1 MTMKNII
8 ALAAL
13 AAFTFS
19 ASAQF
24 IDAPALKQLAQV
36 PATVA
41 ASTTVAT
48 NSTALNL
55 TRGQGASFTCTL
67 VATNVDPQLVTFYL
81 ALSHDGTNY
90 TTTNNAHRVQVPVA
104 VAPASSPV
112 IYTTNFS
119 GAVLDNVKS
128 IRIMG
133 IGNAVTNTLTI
144 NSVYLNTFR

>member
-1 MTMKNII
+1 MKKITLTI
-8 ALAAL
+8 AAL
-13 AAFTFS
+13 AAFAFT

-24 IDAPALKQLAQV
+24 VVGPELKQLSQV

-55 TRGQGASFTCTL
+55 TRGQGASFTATL
-67 VATNVDPQLVTFYL
+67 VCTNVDPSLITFYL
-81 ALSHDGTNY
+81 ATSHDGTNY
-90 TTTNNAHRVQVPVA
+90 TTTNNAVRVQIPIA

-119 GAVLDNVKS
+119 STVLDNVKS

-133 IGNAVTNTLTI
+133 IGNGATNTLTI
-144 NSVYLNTFR
+144 SSAYLNTFR